1 MTVWIPNAFAIL
13 NIYTTGYPHA
23 TPGNEYDINTTT
35 QGTVEYTIGHYGNS
49 NVALN
54 YYQLYFDPATFTN
67 FTLLG
72 VYSNTG
78 ANLSSLFD
86 FDSNF
91 IWSIGNLNL
100 APGASIILQ
109 VSYTLPGGAST
120 LSWNNEGGP
129 WQQGFV
135 GQGSGGPSGFSGG
148 SSSLAPEPGTI
159 MLLGSGLLGLGLVR
173 RYLRRPKRQ

>member
-1 MTVWIPNAFAIL
+1 MTVWVPNAFAIL
-13 NIYTTGYPHA
+13 NIYTSAYLGV
-23 TPGNEYDINTTT
+23 GYDINTTT

-54 YYQLYFDPATFTN
+54 YYQLYFDSSTFTS
-67 FTLLG
+67 FALLG
-72 VYSNTG
+72 AYSSTG

-86 FDSNF
+86 FDSNY
-91 IWSIGNLNL
+91 IWSDGNLNL

-120 LSWNNEGGP
+120 LSWNNEGGA

-159 MLLGSGLLGLGLVR
+159 LLLGSGLLGLGLAR
-173 RYLRRPKRQ
+173 RYLLRSKQ